1 MSEHLNTPW
10 TYDNDSGRIEGQ
22 HENPKMGSVHIAD
35 IRGWGYLTG
44 LTEGYALGL
53 SEAKA
58 LEVQRRRGELIA
70 AAPDLLASL
79 KNARFLIGKLAGGN
93 GVGLN
98 ELDEE
103 YSGMVAGIEA
113 AIARAEGGAE

>member
-10 TYDNDSGRIEGQ
+10 TYNSDSGRIEGQ
-22 HENPKMGSVHIAD
+22 HENPKMGPVNIAD

-70 AAPDLLASL
+70 AAPDLLAAL
-79 KNARFLIGKLAGGN
+79 KELVTAITPTPDGPPTDWHRVIRAGAN
-93 GVGLN
+93 
-98 ELDEE
+98 
-103 YSGMVAGIEA
+103 AGI
-113 AIARAEGGAE
+113 AIRRAEGGVE